1 MHSRKND
8 VGDEVLPSKIFFQVL
23 VEFNP
28 EAEEVPDDICGL
40 ESAMP
45 LATLENAEYIA
56 KKLAGKIHQKFP
68 KSCLT
73 EKPLEEAFDGYHLL
87 IVNTETGI
95 HIARVGI
102 SGEDYSQEQI
112 H

>member
-1 MHSRKND
+1 MYSGKSS
-8 VGDEVLPSKIFFQVL
+8 VGDEVLPPKIFFQVL
-23 VEFNP
+23 VDFNP
-28 EAEEVPDDICGL
+28 EADEVPDDISSL

-56 KKLAGKIHQKFP
+56 KKMAEKIHKKFP
-68 KSCLT
+68 KSVLS
-73 EKPLEEAFDGYHLL
+73 EKSLEEAFDGYHLL
-87 IVNTETGI
+87 ITDVETGI

-102 SGEDYSQEQI
+102 SGEDYSHEQI

>member
-1 MHSRKND
+1 MHAGKSN

-23 VEFNP
+23 VDFNP
-28 EAEEVPDDICGL
+28 EAEEVPDDISGL

-56 KKLAGKIHQKFP
+56 KKMAEKIHKKFP
-68 KSCLT
+68 KSVLS
-73 EKPLEEAFDGYHLL
+73 EKSLEEAFDGYHLL
-87 IVNTETGI
+87 ITDVETGI

-102 SGEDYSQEQI
+102 SGEDYSHERI